1 MKLRPVDFATEGVF
15 LAGLCHYP
23 KSMEESIAQA
33 KAAAARASVILAHDE
48 VPAESITA
56 VVNRAKC
63 TGCGLCVEV
72 CAYNAASLDE
82 NGLAVVNTSMC
93 KGCGNC
99 VAGCRSDAVTLKNV
113 GNEQI
118 MAAVDAAFCD

>member
-1 MKLRPVDFATEGVF
+1 
-15 LAGLCHYP
+15 
-23 KSMEESIAQA
+23 
-33 KAAAARASVILAHDE
+33 ASVILAHDE